1 MTIMDLLRPCVPA
14 LSVGA
19 ISAELGCLAAD
30 YALLESC
37 GVRLLHFDVM
47 DGVFAPQ
54 LTFGPAFVKAARTAM
69 LKDVHLMV
77 DNPLPALDA
86 YAAAGADIITV
97 QAESGR
103 HVHRVLQRIG
113 ELNNANGPGRG
124 IARGIAL
131 NPGTPMEAL
140 APLID
145 EADIVTILAVNPGF
159 AGQKFIPA
167 AAGRVAQAR
176 ELMRCAGRSLL
187 LCIDG
192 GVTRATMPRVAAC
205 APDIVVTGSAAF
217 ENRAIADNIKA
228 LGELLEKGRP
238 HP

>member
-1 MTIMDLLRPCVPA
+1 
-14 LSVGA
+14 
-19 ISAELGCLAAD
+19 
-30 YALLESC
+30 
-37 GVRLLHFDVM
+37 M

>member
-1 MTIMDLLRPCVPA
+1 
-14 LSVGA
+14 
-19 ISAELGCLAAD
+19 
-30 YALLESC
+30 
-37 GVRLLHFDVM
+37 VRLLHFDIM

-54 LTFGPAFVKAARTAM
+54 LTFGLAFVKAARTAM

-77 DNPLPALDA
+77 EDPLPAVDA

-97 QAESGR
+97 HVESGR
-103 HVHRVLQRIG
+103 HVHRALQRIG
-113 ELNNANGPGRG
+113 ELKNANDPGRG

-131 NPGTPMEAL
+131 NPGTPVESL

-145 EADIVTILAVNPGF
+145 EADIVTLVAVNPGF
-159 AGQKFIPA
+159 AGQKFFPA
-167 AAGRVAQAR
+167 TAGRVAQAR

-192 GVTRATMPRVAAC
+192 GVTRATMPLVAAC

-217 ENRAIADNIKA
+217 ENRAMAANLGA
-228 LGELLEKGRP
+228 LDELLKKGRP